1 MTNLREVPDVPTV
14 KNVQRHIRRVEGFD
28 VHFVYEG
35 PGPTSGRD
43 VRDDRSGIPTYP
55 YVRAAADRSTVG
67 AWIDTR
73 FKVTFPGFDAVV
85 IDGSGHVVNH
95 RTRLAT
101 IRATYRA

>member
-1 MTNLREVPDVPTV
+1 MPTV
-14 KNVQRHIRRVEGFD
+14 KNVQRQIRRVEGFD

-43 VRDDRSGIPTYP
+43 VRDDRTGIPSYH
-55 YVRAAADRSTVG
+55 YARAAADKLTVG

-73 FKVTFPGFDAVV
+73 FKKTFPGFDAIVL
-85 IDGSGHVVNH
+85 DGSAHVVNT

-101 IRATYRA
+101 VRSSYTS